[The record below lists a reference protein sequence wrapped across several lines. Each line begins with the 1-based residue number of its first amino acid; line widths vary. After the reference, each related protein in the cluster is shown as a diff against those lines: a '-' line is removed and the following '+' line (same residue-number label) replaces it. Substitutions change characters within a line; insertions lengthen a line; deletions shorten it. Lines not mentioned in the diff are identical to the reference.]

1 MNYRKFGKTGWKVSE
16 IGLGTWQLIDSW
28 NGESNINID
37 NAKNIITTAL
47 NQGINFFD
55 TADVYS
61 NGLSEKYTSQ
71 FIKELSKPD
80 IVHIATKVGRKL
92 NPHTAEGYNQENIT
106 KFIDDSLRNMQLKN
120 LDLVQLHC
128 PPTAVYKKPEV
139 FEILEDLQAIRKI
152 KFFGVSV
159 EKVEEALQ
167 VLEYD
172 NVTSIQ
178 IIFNMFRLKPAEE
191 LFDKAKEFNK
201 AIIVRVPLASGLLSG
216 KFTKNSKFS
225 SNDHRYFNRDGKA
238 FDKGETFS
246 GVDYE
251 KGLQAV
257 DELKEVLPTHN
268 TLAQYT
274 LKWILMFDA
283 VSTVIPGA
291 SSPKQVV
298 DNSQVSDIL
307 PFSLETM
314 NQISDIYNK
323 YFRQEIHN
331 LW

>member
-1 MNYRKFGKTGWKVSE
+1 MKHRIFGNTGWKVSE

-28 NGESNINID
+28 NGETKLNIE
-37 NAKNIITTAL
+37 NAKNIISTAL
-47 NQGINFFD
+47 DQGINFFD

-61 NGLSEKYTSQ
+61 DGLSEKYTSQ
-71 FIKELSKPD
+71 FIKEKSKPD
-80 IVHIATKVGRKL
+80 RIHIATKCGRRL
-92 NPHTAEGYNQENIT
+92 NPHTAEGYNRENIT
-106 KFIDDSLRNMQLKN
+106 RFIDNSLKNMQVKS

-128 PPTAVYKKPEV
+128 PPTAVYKNSDV
-139 FEILEDLQAIRKI
+139 FEILEDLQGIRKI

-159 EKVEEALQ
+159 EKVEEALE

-191 LFDKAKEFNK
+191 LFEKAKDYNK
-201 AIIVRVPLASGLLSG
+201 AIIARVPLASGLLSG
-216 KFTKNSKFS
+216 KFTKESRFS
-225 SNDHRYFNRDGKA
+225 PADHRNFNRDGKA

-246 GVDYE
+246 GIEYN

-257 DELKEVLPTHN
+257 EELKEVLPKYS
-268 TLAQYT
+268 TLAQYA
-274 LKWILMFDA
+274 LRWILMFDA

-291 SSPKQVV
+291 SSPNQVIA
-298 DNSQVSDIL
+298 NAQASEIL
-307 PFSLETM
+307 PFTRETM
-314 NQISDIYNK
+314 NQISEIYNK